1 MLSNRTNIMK
11 KQRNYRV
18 RPPQLTVIEKLHQLL
33 CPMKYRLIS
42 VAYTSASTKF
52 PKCLLLCISYSQS
65 NLSHFVLHI
74 SIYWGCGVS
83 SGCRIV
89 MEDGGYFDSNCSV
102 SSEDFALPTTIT
114 VFLLWNYHGIFT
126 IELLPSFS
134 LQSFQCHNPSNA
146 NLFLPLSMTERMS
159 LSAGCVLCTGSE
171 PKKSP
176 GVDLPNV
183 SVRDC
188 NLSNKSAALVASWH
202 HYSL

>member
-1 MLSNRTNIMK
+1 MK

-83 SGCRIV
+83 SSCRIV
-89 MEDGGYFDSNCSV
+89 MEDILIPTVLSLPRTLHSQRPSLSYPPLKLPWHIYHWAFAQFRFAILPMPQPLQCKSV
-102 SSEDFALPTTIT
+102 S
-114 VFLLWNYHGIFT
+114 
-126 IELLPSFS
+126 PSFDDGAYVPI
-134 LQSFQCHNPSNA
+134 CR
-146 NLFLPLSMTERMS
+146 MCIMCRERAEEITRS
-159 LSAGCVLCTGSE
+159 W
-171 PKKSP
+171 SP
-176 GVDLPNV
+176 
-183 SVRDC
+183 
-188 NLSNKSAALVASWH
+188 
-202 HYSL
+202 